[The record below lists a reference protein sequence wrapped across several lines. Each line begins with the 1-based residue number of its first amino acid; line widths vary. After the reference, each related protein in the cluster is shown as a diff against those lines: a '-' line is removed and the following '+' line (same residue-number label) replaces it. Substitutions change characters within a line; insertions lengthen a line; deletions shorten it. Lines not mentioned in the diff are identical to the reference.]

1 MNQAEFD
8 EPNENIDESPSGNE
22 PEENIEDMSSKGS
35 KPNTLKGN
43 IAKVGGVVAVLIFQ
57 LVAAYVIMSYVVVP
71 QIQRK
76 SEIPQEKEKTTLVE
90 DTNQEEQQKLPAENL
105 PPEQTITETSADVYS
120 NLENTIQSPILDP
133 RCVVQYED
141 IIINLAFTGG
151 DRYFILSIVAVTS
164 NEDAARELQDKDP
177 IIRDFFISWLS
188 KRGEMWYSNFENH
201 DTLRNELKE
210 QISARL
216 QTGYVT
222 YIFFTKYVI
231 Q

>member
-8 EPNENIDESPSGNE
+8 DSNENIGKPPSIE
-22 PEENIEDMSSKGS
+22 KPEDNFGEKG
-35 KPNTLKGN
+35 KKRNKQNFLKGN
-43 IAKVGGVVAVLIFQ
+43 IARVGGVVTVLVFQ
-57 LVAAYVIMSYVVVP
+57 LFAAYVIMSYVVVP
-71 QIQRK
+71 K
-76 SEIPQEKEKTTLVE
+76 M
-90 DTNQEEQQKLPAENL
+90 QKKAENWQKDEKKVVVEETDQETGQI
-105 PPEQTITETSADVYS
+105 PPEQNMSQEQTVSDVNPDVYKS
-120 NLENTIQSPILDP
+120 QQNALQTPLLDP

-151 DRYFILSIVAVTS
+151 DRYFILSLAVVTS
-164 NEDAARELQDKDP
+164 SEDAARELVDKEP
-177 IIRDFFISWLS
+177 IIYDFFISWLS

-201 DTLRNELKE
+201 NTLRNELKE

-216 QTGYVT
+216 QEGYVT